1 VLVTGAGDGI
11 GRAVSLALARA
22 GAEVI
27 LLGRTVRKL
36 EAVHAE
42 IEKLGAPEASI
53 VPLDLERALAADYE
67 AVADAVEK
75 RYGRLDG
82 LLHNA
87 ALLGALTP
95 IEQYDVPLFMRVMH
109 VNVTAEFV
117 LTRQLLPLLRAS
129 KDAALLFT
137 SSGVGNVGRAYWGAY
152 SISKFAVEGM
162 AQVLSQELETT
173 SSVRVNVIDP
183 GKVRTSMRRAAYPS
197 EALESLPTAGVADR
211 ALPGLVGPGESR
223 GHGAAFS
230 GAGPLEDEDR
240 RDSISSSV
248 SWRNWPRDR
257 LLSSAIAPSDTRR
270 MRLTS
275 TPWRSNSWRMSLPLA
290 PRATTAYQ
298 RFEPSSSASLLVS
311 DSIFMRVGRSIWPD
325 CTPLTWSG
333 PSCAFHAHV
342 NSLGK
347 LVDARCSFAASAPSE
362 VTSSRPPSMPGMGL
376 TAMKRLP
383 AVRGRRSIS
392 AARSAVDSR
401 SGSPGERLKM
411 NTCAAAVARA
421 LIGRPSRRMSSAG

>member
-1 VLVTGAGDGI
+1 MRGRVIMVTGAGDGI

-42 IEKLGAPEASI
+42 IAQLGAPEASI

-67 AVADAVEK
+67 AVADAIEK

-95 IEQYDVPLFMRVMH
+95 IEQYDVPMFMRVMH

-129 KDAALLFT
+129 KDAAVLFT

-162 AQVLSQELETT
+162 AQVLSQELEST
-173 SSVRVNVIDP
+173 SAVRVNIIDP

-197 EALESLPTAGVADR
+197 EAPESLPTADSLTAPYI
-211 ALPGLVGPGESR
+211 ALLGPASR
-223 GHGAAFS
+223 G
-230 GAGPLEDEDR
+230 
-240 RDSISSSV
+240 I
-248 SWRNWPRDR
+248 
-257 LLSSAIAPSDTRR
+257 T
-270 MRLTS
+270 
-275 TPWRSNSWRMSLPLA
+275 
-290 PRATTAYQ
+290 
-298 RFEPSSSASLLVS
+298 
-311 DSIFMRVGRSIWPD
+311 
-325 CTPLTWSG
+325 
-333 PSCAFHAHV
+333 
-342 NSLGK
+342 
-347 LVDARCSFAASAPSE
+347 
-362 VTSSRPPSMPGMGL
+362 
-376 TAMKRLP
+376 
-383 AVRGRRSIS
+383 GRRF
-392 AARSAVDSR
+392 
-401 SGSPGERLKM
+401 
-411 NTCAAAVARA
+411 RA
-421 LIGRPSRRMSSAG
+421 QA